1 MGDALILNDLS
12 FSMTF
17 LLYSL
22 GCFLLYHALFSNTNI
37 IVPKNALRHLVINP
51 NKLYCTFEYWNQST
65 WCYHSFMNHLT
76 SAVYVSFIFLFQFL
90 LDLCDDELDVIMGLS
105 ISIHTPLQPPLFIML
120 IQ

>member
-1 MGDALILNDLS
+1 
-12 FSMTF
+12 
-17 LLYSL
+17 
-22 GCFLLYHALFSNTNI
+22 
-37 IVPKNALRHLVINP
+37 
-51 NKLYCTFEYWNQST
+51 
-65 WCYHSFMNHLT
+65 MNHLT